1 MSLVRIFV
9 IALLITSCVH
19 KSALEKN
26 SDKDRL
32 SELAME
38 KKSISIEGEQRTY
51 SVVVPNNVDSLKGIF
66 FLFHGSNGS
75 GTEFSKGIGFNEK
88 VIKENYIAVYPD
100 APIGN
105 WAEGCNCNNADRLE
119 IKDLEFID
127 GIMDSLTSEY
137 KIVDE
142 KNYAIGFS
150 QGGLFTQ
157 RLACERS
164 KKFDGFAVIAANM
177 SKPLSVNCT
186 PESKVSQL
194 IIQGKFDKVLNYEGS
209 DNGALSL
216 LSAKETIE
224 FWAEQNECGLETKK
238 VDETNSNIS
247 VTTYCNED
255 KQSNLKLVTILTGV
269 HSWFFYGINTNEEII
284 NFLLNKGG

>member
-1 MSLVRIFV
+1 MFLVRIFV
-9 IALLITSCVH
+9 ITLFLTSCVH
-19 KSALEKN
+19 KSVLEKD
-26 SDKDRL
+26 SGIDRL
-32 SELAME
+32 SELVME
-38 KKSISIEGEQRTY
+38 KKSISIEGDERTY
-51 SVVVPNNVDSLKGIF
+51 SVLVPKTSDSIKGIF

-75 GTEFSKGIGFNEK
+75 GAEFSMGTGFNEQ

-119 IKDLEFID
+119 IKDLEFVD
-127 GIMDSLTSEY
+127 GIIDYLTTEY
-137 KIVDE
+137 KVVDG

-224 FWAEQNECGLETKK
+224 FWAEQNECALETKK
-238 VDETNSNIS
+238 IHEGNSNIS
-247 VTTYCNED
+247 VTTYCDED
-255 KQSNLKLVTILTGV
+255 KQSNLRLITVLTGT
-269 HSWFFYGINTNEEII
+269 HSWFFYGINTNEEIV
-284 NFLLNKGG
+284 NFLLKKGN

>member
-9 IALLITSCVH
+9 IALLLTSCVH
-19 KSALEKN
+19 KSALERN

-32 SELAME
+32 LELVTE

-51 SVVVPNNVDSLKGIF
+51 SVVVPKTVDSLKGIF
-66 FLFHGSNGS
+66 FLLHGSNGS
-75 GTEFSKGIGFNEK
+75 GAEFSKSIGLNEK

-119 IKDLEFID
+119 IKDLEFVD

-137 KIVDE
+137 NIVDE

-224 FWAEQNECGLETKK
+224 FWVEQNECGLETKK

-255 KQSNLKLVTILTGV
+255 KQSKLKLVTILTGV
-269 HSWFFYGINTNEEII
+269 HSWFFNGINTNEEII